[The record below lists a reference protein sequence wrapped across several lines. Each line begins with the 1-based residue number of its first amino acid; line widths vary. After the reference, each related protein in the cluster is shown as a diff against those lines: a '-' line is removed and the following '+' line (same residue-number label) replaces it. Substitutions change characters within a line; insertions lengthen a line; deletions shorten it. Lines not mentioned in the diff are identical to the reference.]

1 MIDYSPIWISFKCA
15 AFSIFITFFLGLFAA
30 RWMMTLKNKVIQ
42 LIFDGI
48 FTLPLVLPPTVMGFF
63 LLLIFGVNQPIGSF
77 FLNVFGVRIAFSFS
91 ATVIAAVVISFPIMY
106 RSARGALEQVDTDLV
121 DAARTLG
128 MSETSIFFKV
138 LVPNALPG
146 IISGGVLSFARGLGE
161 FGATAMLAGNIV
173 GKTRT
178 LPLAV
183 YSEVVSSDMHSA
195 SFYVVVIIAI
205 CFTAV
210 ILLNIYQLWVKKR
223 EAFKMHLEVDIYKK
237 LSEFDLDVHF
247 KIDEICLGVMGPS
260 GSGKSMT
267 LKCIAGIETPD
278 SGRIVL
284 DGRVLYDSNQHI
296 NLTPQERNIGYMF
309 QNYALFPNMTV
320 YDNIASPLLARRL
333 DKTTIHDTV
342 IQLMKELHIEGLEK
356 RYPRQ
361 LSGGQKQRVALA
373 RLLIYNAEAILLDEP
388 FSALD
393 EDLKDELI
401 KEMKTNLE
409 AYHRPVVFVSHNKD
423 EIKTLSHEMDI
434 IKRGEMIHEEIS

>member
-1 MIDYSPIWISFKCA
+1 MHTIVQEVMIDYSPIWISFKCA
-15 AFSIFITFFLGLFAA
+15 AFSIFITFFLGLFVA

-178 LPLAV
+178 LSLAV
-183 YSEVVSSDMHSA
+183 YSEVVSNDMHSA

-210 ILLNIYQLWVKKR
+210 ILLNIYQLWEKKKR
-223 EAFKMHLEVDIYKK
+223 
-237 LSEFDLDVHF
+237 
-247 KIDEICLGVMGPS
+247 
-260 GSGKSMT
+260 
-267 LKCIAGIETPD
+267 
-278 SGRIVL
+278 
-284 DGRVLYDSNQHI
+284 
-296 NLTPQERNIGYMF
+296 GY
-309 QNYALFPNMTV
+309 
-320 YDNIASPLLARRL
+320 
-333 DKTTIHDTV
+333 
-342 IQLMKELHIEGLEK
+342 
-356 RYPRQ
+356 
-361 LSGGQKQRVALA
+361 
-373 RLLIYNAEAILLDEP
+373 
-388 FSALD
+388 
-393 EDLKDELI
+393 
-401 KEMKTNLE
+401 
-409 AYHRPVVFVSHNKD
+409 
-423 EIKTLSHEMDI
+423 
-434 IKRGEMIHEEIS
+434 

>member
-1 MIDYSPIWISFKCA
+1 MQEVMIDYSPIWISFKCA

-63 LLLIFGVNQPIGSF
+63 LLLIFGVNQPFGSF

-106 RSARGALEQVDTDLV
+106 RSARGALEQVNTDLI

-195 SFYVVVIIAI
+195 FFYVVVIIAI

-210 ILLNIYQLWVKKR
+210 IFLNIYQLWVKK
-223 EAFKMHLEVDIYKK
+223 
-237 LSEFDLDVHF
+237 
-247 KIDEICLGVMGPS
+247 
-260 GSGKSMT
+260 
-267 LKCIAGIETPD
+267 
-278 SGRIVL
+278 
-284 DGRVLYDSNQHI
+284 
-296 NLTPQERNIGYMF
+296 
-309 QNYALFPNMTV
+309 
-320 YDNIASPLLARRL
+320 
-333 DKTTIHDTV
+333 
-342 IQLMKELHIEGLEK
+342 
-356 RYPRQ
+356 
-361 LSGGQKQRVALA
+361 
-373 RLLIYNAEAILLDEP
+373 
-388 FSALD
+388 
-393 EDLKDELI
+393 
-401 KEMKTNLE
+401 
-409 AYHRPVVFVSHNKD
+409 
-423 EIKTLSHEMDI
+423 
-434 IKRGEMIHEEIS
+434 KRGF

>member
-1 MIDYSPIWISFKCA
+1 MHTIVQEVMIDYSPIWISFKCA
-15 AFSIFITFFLGLFAA
+15 AFSIFITFFLGLFVA

-183 YSEVVSSDMHSA
+183 YSEVVSNDMHSA

-210 ILLNIYQLWVKKR
+210 ILLNIYQLWVKK
-223 EAFKMHLEVDIYKK
+223 
-237 LSEFDLDVHF
+237 
-247 KIDEICLGVMGPS
+247 
-260 GSGKSMT
+260 
-267 LKCIAGIETPD
+267 
-278 SGRIVL
+278 
-284 DGRVLYDSNQHI
+284 
-296 NLTPQERNIGYMF
+296 
-309 QNYALFPNMTV
+309 
-320 YDNIASPLLARRL
+320 
-333 DKTTIHDTV
+333 
-342 IQLMKELHIEGLEK
+342 
-356 RYPRQ
+356 
-361 LSGGQKQRVALA
+361 
-373 RLLIYNAEAILLDEP
+373 
-388 FSALD
+388 
-393 EDLKDELI
+393 
-401 KEMKTNLE
+401 
-409 AYHRPVVFVSHNKD
+409 
-423 EIKTLSHEMDI
+423 
-434 IKRGEMIHEEIS
+434 KRGF